1 MDFEE
6 SSRAIFMIY
15 DVKLERC
22 FFYEYIRLW
31 QNLLKN

>member
-6 SSRAIFMIY
+6 ISRAIFMIY

-22 FFYEYIRLW
+22 FFMSISVYGRIY
-31 QNLLKN
+31 